1 MQIHH
6 VTIHELVNEVRISIG
21 SVHTILCGDLLMRVF
36 HAEAANFGA
45 KALQDMLD
53 CVNGDHR

>member
-1 MQIHH
+1 M
-6 VTIHELVNEVRISIG
+6 NEVRISIG